1 MTDAE
6 KKAAA
11 AAKRAA
17 TYARRRA
24 QEEAAAAERNAQ
36 YNDKLRA
43 RELCRQIRDSAE
55 STTEERLR
63 AMELLRTLTA

>member
-1 MTDAE
+1 MDE
-6 KKAAA
+6 Q
-11 AAKRAA
+11 KRAA
-17 TYARRRA
+17 AEVKRQETYRKKREQR
-24 QEEAAAAERNAQ
+24 EAERQEQHAQ

-63 AMELLRTLTA
+63 AMELLQTLTA

>member
-1 MTDAE
+1 MDE
-6 KKAAA
+6 QKAAA
-11 AAKRAA
+11 EVKRQE
-17 TYARRRA
+17 TYRKKREQR
-24 QEEAAAAERNAQ
+24 EAERQEQHAQ

-63 AMELLRTLTA
+63 AMELLQTLTA

>member
-1 MTDAE
+1 MDE

-11 AAKRAA
+11 EAKRQE
-17 TYARRRA
+17 TYRKKREQR
-24 QEEAAAAERNAQ
+24 EAERQEQHAQ

-63 AMELLRTLTA
+63 AMELLQTLTA